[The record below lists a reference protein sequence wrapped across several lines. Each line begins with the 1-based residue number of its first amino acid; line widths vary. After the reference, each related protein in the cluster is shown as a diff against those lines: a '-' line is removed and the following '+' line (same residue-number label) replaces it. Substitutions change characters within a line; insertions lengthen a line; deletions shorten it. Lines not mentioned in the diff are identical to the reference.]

1 MGKKPRNIKWKPNW
15 LKNPW
20 SDNVV
25 AIGLSQGFI
34 DPLESN
40 ALFMIQYSIT
50 TLVECLKRDYDAK
63 TYNRM
68 VNRVWQENS
77 DYILHHYGLSNR
89 DDTSFWKE
97 YKDMDMSKTVWEHYK
112 KTGNKYT
119 NLYPDAI
126 WATLALYYDNFSQY
140 SGK

>member
-1 MGKKPRNIKWKPNW
+1 
-15 LKNPW
+15 
-20 SDNVV
+20 
-25 AIGLSQGFI
+25 
-34 DPLESN
+34 
-40 ALFMIQYSIT
+40 MIQFSIT

-68 VNRVWQENS
+68 AYYRVWQENS
-77 DYILHHYGLSNR
+77 DYILQLWIANR

-119 NLYPDAI
+119 TIDAI
-126 WATLALYYDNFSQY
+126 WEPLVYIMTILAIIH
-140 SGK
+140 K